1 VREPPCPS
9 LGTGASGGMS
19 YETAPATK
27 MLATF
32 CACCSL
38 PLVDAV
44 SVETG
49 VGPDC
54 RKKHGFAKPDTEVPY
69 DAACTLVAEVPEGA
83 EIVAGTSTVRELVN
97 RLVYRIARDQ
107 SGAHVLT
114 WTNAVRTLGYTK
126 LAARIAKRLAAVE
139 IEAEGDVYLVRA
151 RFSDVHLAAMRRV
164 PGRRWDRENKCDR
177 VPEAS
182 KAALLEA
189 LAKAHPGQVAR
200 GPKGLFMFAA

>member
-1 VREPPCPS
+1 MDY
-9 LGTGASGGMS
+9 T
-19 YETAPATK
+19 TAPATK
-27 MLATF
+27 MLATN

-49 VGPDC
+49 VGPEC
-54 RKKHGFAKPDTEVPY
+54 RRKHGFAKPDTEVTY
-69 DAACTLVAEVPEGA
+69 AAGCTLVSEVPEAA

-107 SGAHVLT
+107 AGPHVIT
-114 WTNAVRTLGYTK
+114 WTNAVRALGYTK

-139 IEAEGDVYLVRA
+139 IETDGAVYLVRA
-151 RFSDVHLAAMRRV
+151 RFSDEHLAAMRTV
-164 PGRRWDRENKCDR
+164 PGRRWDRANKCDR

-182 KAALLEA
+182 KVALLAA

-200 GPKGLFMFAA
+200 GPKGLFTFAA